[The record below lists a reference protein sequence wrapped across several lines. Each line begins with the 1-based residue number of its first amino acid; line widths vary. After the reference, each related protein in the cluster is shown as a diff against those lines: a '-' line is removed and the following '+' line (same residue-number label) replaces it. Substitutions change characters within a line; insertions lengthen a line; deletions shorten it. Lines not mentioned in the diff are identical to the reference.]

1 MNISNNNK
9 EFKSTLKGHSAVSRA
24 ILKPVY
30 RFGIPNSDPQ
40 TLKNARIN
48 SCKNRQMTCREQC
61 FEQFRMQNSHSFFLR
76 LHPWT
81 ELESLQHPP
90 PSPPSPDPPAAKQF
104 FSSLRL
110 SKNRHPQKNCRI
122 RHWRMGGRGGGGGL
136 GCKLVLVK
144 AY

>member
-40 TLKNARIN
+40 TLKNVKIN
-48 SCKNRQMTCREQC
+48 SSKNRQMTCREQC
-61 FEQFRMQNSHSFFLR
+61 FEQFRMQNSHNFFWGFTPGPNSR
-76 LHPWT
+76 VYST
-81 ELESLQHPP
+81 PP
-90 PSPPSPDPPAAKQF
+90 PPLPPRPPTPPAAKQF

-110 SKNRHPQKNCRI
+110 SKNRHPPKNCRI
-122 RHWRMGGRGGGGGL
+122 RHWRMGGRGGL